1 MVHAEKKSLTV
12 SKLDRIP
19 IEDMIRPPLI
29 PIVRH
34 TRPNPT
40 FQPSLPS
47 IQSYN
52 HHSTYNRPTQ
62 PSHQQDLDRLPL
74 SCSYPSNG
82 PLGIYCFHHGASL
95 VPGCTCASLSPCT
108 HSTNSVCPPSFATT
122 QPSSRTSTHECQL
135 YIATTST
142 RKRPSGR
149 LTSKNRRTPAVNDNH
164 CRTQPTTF
172 PAYLRAFLSFPP
184 RIAQGQYR
192 RPLDRLGHVN

>member
-95 VPGCTCASLSPCT
+95 VPGL
-108 HSTNSVCPPSFATT
+108 
-122 QPSSRTSTHECQL
+122 
-135 YIATTST
+135 
-142 RKRPSGR
+142 
-149 LTSKNRRTPAVNDNH
+149 
-164 CRTQPTTF
+164 
-172 PAYLRAFLSFPP
+172 YLRLPESLDTLHELRLPTIIRHYTAFVQDKYP
-184 RIAQGQYR
+184 RMPALHRYHIYPETPIR
-192 RPLDRLGHVN
+192 TLDKQK